1 MAKRMPQRHHHGPE
15 HHRSDRAPWL
25 RAAVLGADDG
35 IVSVAALVVG
45 VLASGARFGD
55 ARAAGVAGL
64 VAGALSM
71 AAGEYVSVAAQ
82 RDVEEADLAIEARE
96 LVEHPAS
103 ELAELAGIWRERGL
117 PAELADEVAREL
129 TRTDALGAHARD
141 ELGLT
146 EETLARP
153 WQAAGTSAVSFAA
166 GAAIPLLALL
176 VVPGGARTAAVVLA
190 ALVALAVSGALGAR
204 AGGAHPGR
212 AALRVIVGGAVA
224 MAVTLGIG
232 EALGAVLN

>member
-25 RAAVLGADDG
+25 RAAVLGANDG

-45 VLASGARFGD
+45 VLGSGAGFAD
-55 ARAAGVAGL
+55 VRAAAIAGL

-82 RDVEEADLAIEARE
+82 RDVERADLETEARE
-96 LVEHPAS
+96 LAEHPVS

-117 PAELADEVAREL
+117 PSALADEVAREL
-129 TRTDALGAHARD
+129 TKADALGAHARD

-146 EETLARP
+146 EATLARP
-153 WQAAGTSAVSFAA
+153 WQATVTSAISFSVGA
-166 GAAIPLLALL
+166 GVPLLALV
-176 VVPGGARTAAVVLA
+176 VVPSGVRTAVVIAA

-204 AGGAHPGR
+204 AGGAPVSR
-212 AALRVIVGGAVA
+212 AAGRVVLGGAIA

-232 EALGAVLN
+232 EAVGAVLG